1 MKFVLSLHL
10 SKVMEERVEEEEDE
24 PTDDGAIISPD
35 ALIKH
40 PLQNK
45 WALWFF
51 KNDRTKEWTANLKLI
66 TAFDTVEDF
75 WGLYNHVQKAS
86 KLPSGCDYSLFK
98 DGVQPMWEDERNKD
112 GGRWLINLNKNQRQT
127 DLDNFWLETLLCLIG
142 ESFEEY
148 SEDICGAVVNIRNK
162 GDKLSLWTKEASRP
176 DAILKIGKK
185 LKERLSIPPKIQI
198 GFQAHTD
205 TMTKTGSTAKD
216 RFRV

>member
-1 MKFVLSLHL
+1 MATQVELPEDSHPG
-10 SKVMEERVEEEEDE
+10 EEEAVAEE
-24 PTDDGAIISPD
+24 NASILLSPE

-51 KNDRTKEWTANLKLI
+51 KNDRTKEWTANLKLV
-66 TAFDTVEDF
+66 TSFDTVEDF
-75 WGLYNHVQKAS
+75 WALYNHVQKAS

-98 DGVQPMWEDERNKD
+98 DGIQPMWEDAQNKD
-112 GGRWLINLNKNQRQT
+112 GGRWLINLNKQQRHS

-142 ESFEEY
+142 ESFEEF
-148 SEDICGAVVNIRNK
+148 SDDVNGAVVNVRNK
-162 GDKLSLWTKEASRP
+162 GDKLSLWTRDATRP
-176 DAILKIGKK
+176 DAIMKIGKK
-185 LKERLSIPPKIQI
+185 LKDSLKIPIKIAI

-205 TMTKTGSTAKD
+205 TMTKTGSTARD